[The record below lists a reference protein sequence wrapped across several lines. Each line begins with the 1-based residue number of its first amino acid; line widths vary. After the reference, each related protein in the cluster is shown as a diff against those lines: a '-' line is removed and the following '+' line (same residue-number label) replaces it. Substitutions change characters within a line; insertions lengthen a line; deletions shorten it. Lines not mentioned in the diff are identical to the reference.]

1 MPKNIPQK
9 LRTIR
14 KELSLTQQEVARK
27 AHISQAALSS
37 IESGEST
44 PTLDTMAAI
53 ASALGVH
60 LSDLFGEKYC
70 PVCAFEYTYE
80 AALESIAHK
89 TMHRKAEAIA
99 ARYGFYWPYRYRKQE
114 SSMAQMILDN
124 PDATPEAHLEAALK
138 LLKAYFS
145 RSVSAC
151 EGIHPPFEEYVAM
164 LLKNPEFGI
173 PDDTRA
179 ALVAKYGTM
188 DGIAHGTYYQPPA
201 EQQTQIERIASRLP
215 YLPPKLLT
223 AIDLICDNATPW
235 EGEKQGL

>member
-1 MPKNIPQK
+1 MLQAIPQK
-9 LRTIR
+9 LKSFR

-44 PTLDTMAAI
+44 PTLDTLAAV

-114 SSMAQMILDN
+114 SSMAQMILGN
-124 PDATPEAHLEAALK
+124 PDATPEEHLVAALK

-151 EGIHPPFEEYVAM
+151 EGIHPAFDEYVAM
-164 LLKNPEFGI
+164 LLKNPELGI
-173 PDDTRA
+173 PEETRA
-179 ALVAKYGTM
+179 VLVAEYGTM
-188 DGIAHGTYYQPPA
+188 DGIAHGTYYQRPA
-201 EQQTQIERIASRLP
+201 EQLSQIERISSRLP
-215 YLPPKLLT
+215 FLPPKLLT
-223 AIDLICDNATPW
+223 AIDLICEEATPC
-235 EGEKQGL
+235 EDEKQG